1 VAPRRALLAVLA
13 LAAACGGG
21 GAGELMETAA
31 FEELQNN
38 SAHARQLYEEV
49 VAKYPDSPEAK
60 KAAERLRAL
69 GAD

>member
-1 VAPRRALLAVLA
+1 
-13 LAAACGGG
+13 
-21 GAGELMETAA
+21 METAA

>member
-1 VAPRRALLAVLA
+1 VPRRPLLAALV

-38 SAHARQLYEEV
+38 PVHARQLYAEV

-69 GAD
+69 DAE